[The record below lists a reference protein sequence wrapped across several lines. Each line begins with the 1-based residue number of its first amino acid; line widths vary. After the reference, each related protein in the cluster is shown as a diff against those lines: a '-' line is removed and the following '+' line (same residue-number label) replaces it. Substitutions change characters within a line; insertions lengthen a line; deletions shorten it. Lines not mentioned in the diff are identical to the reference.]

1 MSRAKGETRPSD
13 VAIRWWIP
21 GPGNDESLRSIME
34 RADRLYG
41 GQGDVF
47 RLRLWPRAT
56 MLPNDV
62 SDLDALSARELCEL
76 SRMIGVRPRILFAHR
91 LSDDPLLLKPSERR
105 AYCPACWMDDRSTGR
120 PPAFRRAWAGFFSLR
135 CAVHDAPLH
144 WASSN
149 LSMDAAIGVPACPRT
164 AHSKRILRFIE
175 ACADQMERA
184 LRSQATWPRDWRGD
198 AYAARALLMRC
209 VVNLGCMLEHPP
221 FASVAAPPDLS
232 AFIKPP
238 ARRVEP
244 LREAPWDLV
253 RALGPPA
260 WRRAALWMVS
270 RYVIPAPKPGYR
282 PEGLPAEAFAALD
295 AQWEG
300 LPPSF
305 RGLRRTR
312 RYREALKASCRP
324 YPVGRA
330 G

>member
-1 MSRAKGETRPSD
+1 MSRVKARTAPND
-13 VAIRWWIP
+13 VAVRWWIP
-21 GPGNDESLRSIME
+21 GSGDDESLRSIVE
-34 RADRLYG
+34 RAERLYG
-41 GQGDVF
+41 GEGDAF
-47 RLRLWPRAT
+47 RRRLWPRAT
-56 MLPNDV
+56 RLPDEV
-62 SDLDALSARELCEL
+62 SSLDMLSARELCEL
-76 SRMIGVRPRILFAHR
+76 ARMIGVRPRTLFAHR
-91 LSDDPLLLKPSERR
+91 LEDTPMLLKPSERR
-105 AYCPACWMDDRSTGR
+105 AYCPACWMDERNAGR
-120 PPAFRRAWAGFFSLR
+120 PPVFQRAWAGVFALR
-135 CAVHDAPLH
+135 CEVHDLPLH
-144 WASSN
+144 WSSPH
-149 LSMDAAIGVPACPRT
+149 LGTDAAVVTPTHPQSAEGV
-164 AHSKRILRFIE
+164 RILRFIE
-175 ACADQMERA
+175 TFARHMEQS
-184 LRSQATWPRDWRGD
+184 LRGQATWPREWRGD
-198 AYAARALLMRC
+198 AYTARGLLMRC

-232 AFIKPP
+232 VFIKPP

-270 RYVIPAPKPGYR
+270 RYVIPAPKPGYL

-324 YPVGRA
+324 YPVGRD